1 MRYFVIFL
9 ELEWEAENFM
19 TQAARC
25 QDTLE
30 RQDAVAKTRKK
41 GWSEEIVMEEL
52 WKSRLVLLNQLVKIA
67 DDVYLKFV

>member
-1 MRYFVIFL
+1 
-9 ELEWEAENFM
+9 M

-52 WKSRLVLLNQLVKIA
+52 WKSRLVLLKQLAKIA

>member
-1 MRYFVIFL
+1 
-9 ELEWEAENFM
+9 M

-52 WKSRLVLLNQLVKIA
+52 WKSRLVLLKQLVKFA

>member
-1 MRYFVIFL
+1 
-9 ELEWEAENFM
+9 M

-41 GWSEEIVMEEL
+41 EWSEEIVMEEL
-52 WKSRLVLLNQLVKIA
+52 WKSRLVLLKLLVKIA

>member
-1 MRYFVIFL
+1 
-9 ELEWEAENFM
+9 M

-25 QDTLE
+25 QDTLV
-30 RQDAVAKTRKK
+30 RQDAMAKTRKK

-52 WKSRLVLLNQLVKIA
+52 WKSRLVLLKQLVKIA

>member
-1 MRYFVIFL
+1 
-9 ELEWEAENFM
+9 M

-30 RQDAVAKTRKK
+30 RQDAVAKTRRK

-52 WKSRLVLLNQLVKIA
+52 WKSRLVLLKQLVKIA

>member
-1 MRYFVIFL
+1 
-9 ELEWEAENFM
+9 M

-41 GWSEEIVMEEL
+41 GWSKEIVMEEPD
-52 WKSRLVLLNQLVKIA
+52 LLGEKDYI
-67 DDVYLKFV
+67 DVQSSTNHGTPWDTPIRRVVNCG

>member
-1 MRYFVIFL
+1 
-9 ELEWEAENFM
+9 M

-41 GWSEEIVMEEL
+41 GWSEEIVMLEL
-52 WKSRLVLLNQLVKIA
+52 WKNRLVLLKQLVKIA

>member
-1 MRYFVIFL
+1 
-9 ELEWEAENFM
+9 M

-52 WKSRLVLLNQLVKIA
+52 WKSRLVLLKLLVKIA

>member
-1 MRYFVIFL
+1 
-9 ELEWEAENFM
+9 M

-52 WKSRLVLLNQLVKIA
+52 WKSRLVLLKLLVKIA
-67 DDVYLKFV
+67 DVYLKFV

>member
-9 ELEWEAENFM
+9 EWEWEAENFM
-19 TQAARC
+19 TQAARY

-30 RQDAVAKTRKK
+30 RQDAVAKTRRK

-52 WKSRLVLLNQLVKIA
+52 WKSRLVKIA
-67 DDVYLKFV
+67 HVYLKFV

>member
-1 MRYFVIFL
+1 
-9 ELEWEAENFM
+9 M

-52 WKSRLVLLNQLVKIA
+52 WKSRLVLLKLLVKIA
-67 DDVYLKFV
+67 EDVYLKFV

>member
-1 MRYFVIFL
+1 
-9 ELEWEAENFM
+9 M

-52 WKSRLVLLNQLVKIA
+52 WKSRLVLLKQLVKIA

>member
-1 MRYFVIFL
+1 
-9 ELEWEAENFM
+9 M

-30 RQDAVAKTRKK
+30 RQDAVAKTRRK

-52 WKSRLVLLNQLVKIA
+52 WKSRLVLLKLLVKIA
-67 DDVYLKFV
+67 EDVYLKFV

>member
-1 MRYFVIFL
+1 
-9 ELEWEAENFM
+9 M

-41 GWSEEIVMEEL
+41 GRSEEIVMEEL
-52 WKSRLVLLNQLVKIA
+52 WKSRLVLLKLLVKIA
-67 DDVYLKFV
+67 EDVYLKFV

>member
-1 MRYFVIFL
+1 
-9 ELEWEAENFM
+9 M

-30 RQDAVAKTRKK
+30 RQDAVAKTRRK
-41 GWSEEIVMEEL
+41 GWLEEIVMEEL
-52 WKSRLVLLNQLVKIA
+52 WKSRLVLLKLLVKIA

>member
-9 ELEWEAENFM
+9 EWEWEAEDFM
-19 TQAARC
+19 TQAARY

-52 WKSRLVLLNQLVKIA
+52 WKSRLVLLKLLVKIA